1 MTQSKDIA
9 RAMVDAHTAGR
20 SWPLP
25 SETTDLDLATA
36 YEVQRELVALRLSSD
51 EIAGFKAGATSAP
64 AQQMFG
70 LEAPMLEV

>member
-1 MTQSKDIA
+1 M
-9 RAMVDAHTAGR
+9 
-20 SWPLP
+20 
-25 SETTDLDLATA
+25 
-36 YEVQRELVALRLSSD
+36 RLSSD